1 MTCDYSISQARYAKG
16 KMAVRCPSS
25 TGMKTRA
32 ARLAGAICRHRY
44 THREGAYI
52 MSTSQAQR
60 FEALY
65 LQGYDACVITD
76 KIEPPRPDLRFSN
89 CGSFA
94 TMAPV
99 TDRGRQW
106 AEENIDA
113 EQFPVPI
120 EFRFL
125 EDIVVG
131 AREAGLICVGCPTQS
146 TASINREEE
155 DRTCGGVG
163 MRRSGSRKAATH
175 TTGRNIGSAPPA
187 HAMERATFNS
197 AIVPTY
203 ERNP

>member
-1 MTCDYSISQARYAKG
+1 MEYSISAARYAKG
-16 KMAVRCPSS
+16 MMAVRCPST

-44 THREGAYI
+44 SGREGAYI
-52 MSTSQAQR
+52 MSPSQAQR
-60 FEALY
+60 LEALY

-76 KIEPPRPDLRFSN
+76 RIEAPRPDLQFSN

-106 AEENIDA
+106 AEENVDA

-125 EDIVVG
+125 EDIVAS
-131 AREAGLICVGCPTQS
+131 ARAAGLICVG
-146 TASINREEE
+146 
-155 DRTCGGVG
+155 
-163 MRRSGSRKAATH
+163 
-175 TTGRNIGSAPPA
+175 
-187 HAMERATFNS
+187 
-197 AIVPTY
+197 
-203 ERNP
+203 